1 MISWNKSRY
10 LAHLSFAES
19 SRTNRKIKLSGSL
32 LYIFDEFELL
42 SPYYLDEPWQWH
54 LSLLTY
60 PSEEVSISAIMP
72 LGHSIGSPGN
82 TFWYNARAFFHSS
95 SSQKPSELEKC
106 ELSRDGSI

>member
-1 MISWNKSRY
+1 M
-10 LAHLSFAES
+10 FV
-19 SRTNRKIKLSGSL
+19 

-60 PSEEVSISAIMP
+60 PSEEVSISAIMS
-72 LGHSIGSPGN
+72 LGHSIGSPGY